1 MPDIDHN
8 HSQLLQE
15 ISNSNFENELSS
27 ESQSKPTCPE
37 CGSHQPWGL
46 SSWCPDCGY
55 YPALGKCVGQP
66 EIQEQEE
73 IKPQPQT
80 IWELIPEWGWVLG
93 LGAIAAIGLSIGG
106 LFFCKNSAELCL
118 WTLTQ
123 AGVGLVM
130 FLTGHIA
137 VYLNAVS
144 KSIEFGMMSI
154 LITPL
159 KIWRPT
165 IHRLPKGAWKLNL
178 AVWGLTLLVSAF
190 AIVGGFEFNSL
201 FKDWGV
207 RKSANVNLLAS
218 VVDQAK
224 NTEGDGGATNMED
237 ALNDFAGGTGE
248 EKETPEKT
256 EELAEPLPEFD
267 CLLVGYST
275 LPNGRIKS
283 VQIASSYNKKLVYA
297 GSISASDIPAD
308 ILKEWQ
314 ARLPHFKQARP
325 FVKTKQTATWLKP
338 KFTIKVASKGWN
350 DTNRRLIRPQFV
362 SLLQEISVN

>member
-1 MPDIDHN
+1 MPGIDQN
-8 HSQLLQE
+8 HSQMLQE
-15 ISNSNFENELSS
+15 MNDSSSINGHEYSS
-27 ESQSKPTCPE
+27 ETQARPTCPE
-37 CGSHQPWGL
+37 CGSTQPQGL

-66 EIQEQEE
+66 VTQEQEVT
-73 IKPQPQT
+73 KPQPQT

-93 LGAIAAIGLSIGG
+93 LGAIAAIGLSVGA
-106 LFFCKNSAELCL
+106 LFVCKSPTELCL

-123 AGVGLVM
+123 AGVGLVLFM
-130 FLTGHIA
+130 TGHIA

-154 LITPL
+154 FLTPL

-165 IHRLPKGAWKLNL
+165 IHRLPTGVWKLNL

-190 AIVGGFEFNSL
+190 AIVGGFDFNSL

-207 RKSANVNLLAS
+207 RKAANVNLLAS

-224 NTEGDGGATNMED
+224 EAEGGADNMED
-237 ALNDFAGGTGE
+237 ALNDFAGGTE
-248 EKETPEKT
+248 DEKEKT
-256 EELAEPLPEFD
+256 EPVEVLAPKLPEFD
-267 CLLVGYST
+267 CLLVGYTT
-275 LPNGRIKS
+275 LPNGKISS

-297 GSISASDIPAD
+297 GSINASDIPAE

-314 ARLPHFKQARP
+314 DRLPRFKQTKP
-325 FVKTKQTATWLKP
+325 FVKTRQTATWLKP
-338 KFTIKVASKGWN
+338 KFTLKVASKGWT
-350 DTNRRLIRPQFV
+350 DTKVRLIKPQFV
-362 SLLQEISVN
+362 SVLQEISVD